1 MSRWEL
7 WVRVTPSQT
16 AKTVVYALNAIE
28 AKLLGEAQYGKGN
41 VLGYP
46 EIRD

>member
-7 WVRVTPSQT
+7 WVRVIPSQT
-16 AKTVVYALNAIE
+16 VKTVVYARNAIE
-28 AKLLGEAQYGKGN
+28 AKLLGEAQYGKGS
-41 VLGYP
+41 VLGYT